1 MGIIVPRTKVHSDSY
16 LAMDLKEVMAINMRR
31 LRHDQ
36 DLTQEELAA
45 RAELSMRYV
54 GSIERARVSASVSV
68 LGQLAKA
75 LNVDPCE
82 LIRPQN

>member
-1 MGIIVPRTKVHSDSY
+1 
-16 LAMDLKEVMAINMRR
+16 MDLKEIMAVNMRR

-36 DLTQEELAA
+36 KVTQEELAA
-45 RAELSMRYV
+45 RSGLSMRYV

-68 LGQLAKA
+68 LGRIATA

-82 LIRPQN
+82 LIRKSTRVR

>member
-1 MGIIVPRTKVHSDSY
+1 
-16 LAMDLKEVMAINMRR
+16 MDLKEIMAVNMRR

-36 DLTQEELAA
+36 NVTQEELAA
-45 RAELSMRYV
+45 RSGLSMRYV

-68 LGQLAKA
+68 LGRIAKA

-82 LIRPQN
+82 LIRKSTRPEVHQLRT

>member
-1 MGIIVPRTKVHSDSY
+1 
-16 LAMDLKEVMAINMRR
+16 MDLKEIMAINMRR
-31 LRHDQ
+31 LRHEQ

-68 LGQLAKA
+68 VGRLAA
-75 LNVDPCE
+75 AMNVDPCD
-82 LIRPQN
+82 LIRPRPNRSKVNFGSRV

>member
-1 MGIIVPRTKVHSDSY
+1 
-16 LAMDLKEVMAINMRR
+16 MDLKEIMAINLRR

-36 DLTQEELAA
+36 DMTQEELAA
-45 RAELSMRYV
+45 RSALSMRYV

-68 LGQLAKA
+68 LGRIATA

-82 LIRPQN
+82 LIRVSNR

>member
-1 MGIIVPRTKVHSDSY
+1 
-16 LAMDLKEVMAINMRR
+16 MDLKEVMAINLRR

-54 GSIERARVSASVSV
+54 GSIERAQVSASVSV
-68 LGQLAKA
+68 LGRLATA
-75 LNVDPCE
+75 LNVDPCD
-82 LIRPQN
+82 LIRPRQN

>member
-1 MGIIVPRTKVHSDSY
+1 
-16 LAMDLKEVMAINMRR
+16 MAINLRR

-54 GSIERARVSASVSV
+54 GSIERAQVSASVSV
-68 LGQLAKA
+68 LGRLATA
-75 LNVDPCE
+75 LNVDPCD
-82 LIRPQN
+82 LIRPRQN